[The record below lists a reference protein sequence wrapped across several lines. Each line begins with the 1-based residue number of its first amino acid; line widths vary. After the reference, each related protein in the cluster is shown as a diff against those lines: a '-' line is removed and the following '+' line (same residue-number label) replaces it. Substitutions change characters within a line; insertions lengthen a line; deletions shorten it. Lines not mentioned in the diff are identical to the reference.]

1 MYVYVHSNPQKYSY
15 IHIYTHIHQNS
26 ILYVHCTRKFDNLDK
41 QSDQQTPIVRT
52 IRQTNS

>member
-52 IRQTNS
+52 IRQTKS